1 MRSLVKRTP
10 QRRLQLRS
18 SVIPSEVEESLIN
31 SSAMKGAI
39 FVCSCALLLQSLLA
53 QEYKDFGRD
62 RLNSSPRHAEW
73 VDIKMGDRTIKAFV
87 VYPERKDKAP
97 AVLVVQE
104 IFGLTDWLRS
114 MCDELAENGV
124 IAIAPDFLNG
134 QKFEDADGARKAIS
148 AVTEEQVKSV
158 LDATADYALK
168 IPACNGT
175 LAVCGFCRGGG
186 WTFTYANENPRL
198 KAAYSFYGAAPD
210 SADKVK
216 NIACPV
222 YGFYGEND
230 ERVNATIPKA
240 EELMKAANKKYEP
253 VIYKDAGHG
262 FMRSGDPS
270 NPNFREGD
278 KKARDEA
285 WARWKTL
292 LKQL

>member
-1 MRSLVKRTP
+1 MKRII
-10 QRRLQLRS
+10 
-18 SVIPSEVEESLIN
+18 SVLTLILI
-31 SSAMKGAI
+31 APLTYAE
-39 FVCSCALLLQSLLA
+39 
-53 QEYKDFGRD
+53 EYKDFGKD
-62 RLNSSPRHAEW
+62 RLNNSPRHGEW
-73 VDIKMGDRTIKAFV
+73 VDIRSGDRTIKAFV

-97 AVLVVQE
+97 VVLVIQE

-134 QKFEDADGARKAIS
+134 QKFEDADSASKAVS
-148 AVTEEQVKSV
+148 AVTQDQVKAV
-158 LDATADYALK
+158 LDATTDYALK

-186 WTFTYANENPRL
+186 WAFAYANENPKL
-198 KAAYSFYGAAPD
+198 KATYSFYGTAPD
-210 SADKVK
+210 EASKVA
-216 NIACPV
+216 NIPCPV

-240 EELMKAANKKYEP
+240 EELMKAAGKKYEP
-253 VIYKDAGHG
+253 VIYKGAGHG
-262 FMRSGDPS
+262 FMRSGEPS
-270 NPNFREGD
+270 NPAVREGD

-292 LKQL
+292 LKQLP